1 MKAVPGRAQASDGL
15 SHEWGSPVSPSLCRD
30 KGWCPAKINMGGS
43 RLRTLMN
50 WAVFLQWDL
59 GTGLCARNSC
69 SFSFHLSLSQPR
81 VAHAHPMKPALCTS
95 RGLRN

>member
-30 KGWCPAKINMGGS
+30 EGWCPAKINMGGS

-59 GTGLCARNSC
+59 GTGFVLETPLHFPFISASP
-69 SFSFHLSLSQPR
+69 S
-81 VAHAHPMKPALCTS
+81 PMSTMLIP
-95 RGLRN
+95 